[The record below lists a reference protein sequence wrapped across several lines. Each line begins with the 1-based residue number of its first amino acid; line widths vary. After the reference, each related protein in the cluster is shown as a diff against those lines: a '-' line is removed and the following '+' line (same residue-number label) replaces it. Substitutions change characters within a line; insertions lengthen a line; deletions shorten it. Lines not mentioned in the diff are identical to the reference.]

1 MRFLG
6 SLNWAQ
12 SVALRIEFQSF
23 GVEEEKER
31 MDVDVDDEDA
41 ELEGEVGGF
50 RSWFSSAW
58 EEVSEAV
65 VSLESLCG
73 FPGHHG
79 DIALIIGSRVL
90 VMPNILLLGIYMVIE
105 KHTYIPPLERR
116 SQYTIRYYVK
126 YLKSSLLANSTL
138 ILAPYDIKISP
149 LFEIHVLSLTSR

>member
-31 MDVDVDDEDA
+31 MDLDVDD

-50 RSWFSSAW
+50 GSWFSSAW

-79 DIALIIGSRVL
+79 DIALMIGSRVL
-90 VMPNILLLGIYMVIE
+90 VMRDPVSCCSGYGDRETYSLWNAVADIL
-105 KHTYIPPLERR
+105 
-116 SQYTIRYYVK
+116 
-126 YLKSSLLANSTL
+126 
-138 ILAPYDIKISP
+138 
-149 LFEIHVLSLTSR
+149 

>member
-90 VMPNILLLGIYMVIE
+90 VMPIARDIYGDRETYIS
-105 KHTYIPPLERR
+105 YIPPLERR

-126 YLKSSLLANSTL
+126 
-138 ILAPYDIKISP
+138 
-149 LFEIHVLSLTSR
+149 R